1 MLDIAGTELL
11 PEERELAMHPMAGGI
26 ILFSR
31 NYQTPAQLQRLVGDI
46 HALRQ
51 PHLLVAVDHE
61 GGRVQRFREGFT
73 RIPAMGR
80 FGEEYARDPKHAL
93 HLAEAGGWLL
103 AGELRALG
111 VDFSFAPVLDLHRG
125 ISRVIGDRAFHRRPE
140 VVARLARA
148 MVKGMSGAGMAAVG
162 KHFPGHGGV
171 AADSHQVVPMDGRDL
186 EDIRGEDML
195 AFERMIHYGLSAIMP
210 AHVIYPQVD
219 KVPAGF
225 SRIWLQGILRE
236 QLGFQGAVFS
246 DDLSMAGAAVAGD
259 FAHRARSALDA
270 GCDMVLVCN
279 DPGGAAQVLEG
290 LEGHGDPVSQ
300 ARLVRMHG
308 RHAVDRS
315 DLIGSEK
322 WRRAARNLE
331 DLEKEP
337 ELDLGDDSPA

>member
-1 MLDIAGTELL
+1 MLDIAGMELL
-11 PEERELAMHPMAGGI
+11 PEDRERVTHPMVGGI

-31 NYQTPAQLQRLVGDI
+31 NYESPEQLQRLVEGV

-73 RIPAMGR
+73 RLPAAGR
-80 FGEEYARDPKHAL
+80 FGEEYAGNPKRAL
-93 HLAEAGGWLL
+93 QLAESSGWLM
-103 AGELRALG
+103 AMELRALG

-125 ISRVIGDRAFHRRPE
+125 ISRVIGDRAFHRHPE
-140 VVARLARA
+140 IVARLARA
-148 MVKGMSGAGMAAVG
+148 VVKGMSEAGMAAVG

-171 AADSHQVVPMDGRDL
+171 AADSHRDVPIDGRDL

-195 AFERMIHYGLSAIMP
+195 AFERMVHYGLSAVMP
-210 AHVIYPQVD
+210 AHVIYPKVD
-219 KVPAGF
+219 GMPAGF
-225 SRIWLQGILRE
+225 SRVWLQTILRE

-246 DDLSMAGAAVAGD
+246 DDLNMAGAAVAGD
-259 FAHRARSALDA
+259 FAQRARLALEA

-279 DPGGAAQVLEG
+279 NPEGADQVLERFA
-290 LEGHGDPVSQ
+290 GHSDPVSQ

-308 RHAVDRS
+308 RHTVDRV
-315 DLIGSEK
+315 DLIKSEK
-322 WRRAARNLE
+322 WRRVVRDLE
-331 DLEKEP
+331 GMEKEP